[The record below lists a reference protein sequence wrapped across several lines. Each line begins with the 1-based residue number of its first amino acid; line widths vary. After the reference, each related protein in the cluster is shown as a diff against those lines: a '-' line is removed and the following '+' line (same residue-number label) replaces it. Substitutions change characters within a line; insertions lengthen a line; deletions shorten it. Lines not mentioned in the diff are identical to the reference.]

1 MKEKFMIEAND
12 IAKASQIIKN
22 EIETYC
28 LQGLSEISTCRYLA
42 NKYDCYWQSL
52 QKLSNNQ
59 IKSCKKATEISQ
71 KILEKHL

>member
-1 MKEKFMIEAND
+1 MIEAND
-12 IAKASQIIKN
+12 IAKASQIIKD

-42 NKYDCYWQSL
+42 NKYGCYWQSL

-59 IKSCKKATEISQ
+59 IKSCKKQQ
-71 KILEKHL
+71 KYHRKY